1 VTEVDGAVA
10 WAEAA
15 WGRRVASSRRLRGG
29 VTSTMLALTS
39 DHGSQSVLRLM
50 TEEPWRRHADA
61 LLSRES
67 LVQTQLADSDVP
79 APRSI
84 ALDATGDQ
92 AGVPAHLM
100 SHLPGALELN
110 RDDDGQLEALAALLT
125 RIHAIDPG
133 DGGWPRTYQSWA
145 WPDKRIVP
153 EWSER
158 SALWRRAFAVLDGEP
173 PTYEP
178 TFLHRDFHPGNVLWE
193 GDVVSGVVD
202 WVETSTGPAALDVA
216 HCMTGLVLLHGVDAA
231 TRFAQYYRRASGRD
245 VAGSAYWWVMDV
257 VGSLPGPQKVTVPWR
272 ESGRSIDDAL
282 AYQRLEAALEAALV
296 GLDSGEG

>member
-1 VTEVDGAVA
+1 MTEVDDAVA

-39 DHGSQSVLRLM
+39 DDGSQSVLRLM
-50 TEEPWRRHADA
+50 TEEPWRRHADG

-84 ALDATGDQ
+84 ALDATGEQ

-100 SHLPGALELN
+100 SHLPGALVLD
-110 RDDDGQLEALAALLT
+110 RDDDAQLEALAALLA

-133 DGGWPRTYQSWA
+133 KDGWPRTHQSWA
-145 WPDKRIVP
+145 WPEKRIVP
-153 EWSER
+153 EWTER
-158 SALWRRAFAVLDGEP
+158 PALWRRAFGVLDADP
-173 PTYEP
+173 PAHEP

-193 GDVVSGVVD
+193 GDAVSGVVD

-216 HCMTGLVLLHGVDAA
+216 HCMTGLALLHGVDAA
-231 TRFAQYYRRASGRD
+231 TGFAHHYRRVTRRD
-245 VAGSAYWWVMDV
+245 EPGSAYWWVMDV
-257 VGSLPGPQKVTVPWR
+257 VGFLPGPQKVTVPWR
-272 ESGRSIDDAL
+272 EAGRFIEDAL

-296 GLDSGEG
+296 TFDSGED